1 MGVERVE
8 RHGRIR
14 AGFSSFHSFS
24 SLSLSLSPS
33 LSLFSVREGNG
44 ERKLVDLPFDNAHA
58 SQKFTMKSSRSLKP
72 STVSYSLSL

>member
-1 MGVERVE
+1 MDGSGK
-8 RHGRIR
+8 GREAWKDKGRFLFIP
-14 AGFSSFHSFS
+14 FLL
-24 SLSLSLSPS
+24 LSLSLSPS